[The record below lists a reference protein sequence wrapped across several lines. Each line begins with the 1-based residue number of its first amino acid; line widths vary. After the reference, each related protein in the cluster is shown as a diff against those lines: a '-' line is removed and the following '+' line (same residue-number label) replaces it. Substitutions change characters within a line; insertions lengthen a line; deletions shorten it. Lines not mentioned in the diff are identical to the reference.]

1 MLGEAAGIRVGATG
15 AYMVEA
21 RTHPDTAQVSEVPV
35 AAKVVAQVRGL
46 GEGGVELHG
55 GAHVLEGTDAGA
67 EVGGEVSF
75 VDYIQKGALGI
86 EVGDYRPGS
95 YLTAVGKLYAD
106 G

>member
-1 MLGEAAGIRVGATG
+1 MFLRER
-15 AYMVEA
+15 MRE
-21 RTHPDTAQVSEVPV
+21 RKSE
-35 AAKVVAQVRGL
+35 
-46 GEGGVELHG
+46 
-55 GAHVLEGTDAGA
+55 
-67 EVGGEVSF
+67 GEVSF